1 LIKAAVLGSPISH
14 SLSPRLHNE
23 AYRFLK
29 IDADY
34 SSFDVP
40 AGTLENFLSKKSIGW
55 NGFSLTMPLKEE
67 AISIAHWVD
76 PLVSKIASGNTL
88 VRRDD
93 KWNLFST
100 DVQGFRSAW
109 SIHNADSPSTIL
121 ILGSGATAR
130 AAVAAFD
137 SDQTKI
143 SVIHRNS
150 AREDAMRA
158 SVAHSILD
166 FKRWGFVEDFYTFD
180 LIINTTPK
188 YALDEFAPKILH
200 KPAGIFFDVIYDP
213 WPTKFAQNWTQV
225 GGNIMGGLDL
235 LIAQGIEQMKLF
247 TGKDLPTES
256 LSEHLRGYFAL

>member
-1 LIKAAVLGSPISH
+1 MIKAAVLGSPISH

-29 IDADY
+29 IDGDY
-34 SSFDVP
+34 SSFDVT
-40 AGTLENFLSKKSIGW
+40 AGTLEEFLSKKSVGW

-67 AISIAHWVD
+67 AISIAQWVD
-76 PLVSKIASGNTL
+76 PLVSRIASGNTL
-88 VRRDD
+88 VRRDNN
-93 KWNLFST
+93 WNLYST

-109 SIHNADSPSTIL
+109 NIHNSVSPSTIL

-130 AAVAAFD
+130 AAIAAFD
-137 SDQTKI
+137 SHQTKI

-150 AREDAMRA
+150 TREDAMRA
-158 SVAHSILD
+158 SVQHAIVD
-166 FKRWGFVEDFYTFD
+166 FKQWDFVEDFYSFD

-188 YALDEFAPKILH
+188 YALDEFASKILH
-200 KPAGIFFDVIYDP
+200 QPAGVFFDVIYDP

-225 GGNIMGGLDL
+225 GGVIMGGLEL
-235 LIAQGIEQMKLF
+235 LIAQGIEQMKLY
-247 TGKDLPTES
+247 TGKELPTEA

>member
-1 LIKAAVLGSPISH
+1 LINAAVLGSPISH

-29 IDADY
+29 IDGDY
-34 SSFDVP
+34 SSFDVA
-40 AGTLENFLSKKSIGW
+40 AGTLEEFLSKKIVGW

-67 AISIAHWVD
+67 AIAIADWVD
-76 PLVSKIASGNTL
+76 PLVSRIASGNTL
-88 VRRDD
+88 VRQDNR
-93 KWNLFST
+93 WNLFST

-109 SIHNADSPSTIL
+109 NLHNSASPSTIL

-143 SVIHRNS
+143 SVIHRNFG
-150 AREDAMRA
+150 REDAMRA
-158 SVAHSILD
+158 SVEHSIVD
-166 FKRWGFVEDFYTFD
+166 FKPWEFVEDFYSFE

-200 KPAGIFFDVIYDP
+200 QPAGVFFDVIYDP

-225 GGNIMGGLDL
+225 GGAIIGGLEL

-247 TGKDLPTES
+247 TDMDLPTDA
-256 LSEHLRGYFAL
+256 LSEHLRSYFAL